1 METWDLGFRLEYW
14 GNLILRNMIFK
25 GDAKEIWEKHVEKQ
39 GETEKIWNR
48 ISQKQNFG
56 RKMVNY

>member
-1 METWDLGFRLEYW
+1 METWDLGLRLEYW

-25 GDAKEIWEKHVEKQ
+25 GDAKETWEEHVEKQ

-48 ISQKQNFG
+48 ISQKHNFG